1 MNYTVYPAQE
11 AEKPLTARVAIVQLG
26 DHLQA
31 FLNSNNI
38 SSWAP
43 TDDYILREDRL
54 ADVLVCL
61 GTAKGM
67 SIAQIKYRAK
77 KLLKLV
83 RAYGNPMKLS
93 FAYDLVA
100 NCLGYKAF
108 RLAHMCRSIDHYVEN
123 LWPLDVIN
131 NGRLFN
137 EGAFLAWPSSSTSEM
152 LRERMQ
158 FNKQRDSLYND
169 IKKRSKIERTKKE
182 SEYLQTRN
190 RALARRAN
198 QAIETRD

>member
-11 AEKPLTARVAIVQLG
+11 AEKPPTAKAAIVHLG

-31 FLNSNNI
+31 FLNANNI
-38 SSWAP
+38 SNWAP
-43 TDDYILREDRL
+43 TDDYVLREDRL

-67 SIAQIKYRAK
+67 SIAQMKYRAK
-77 KLLKLV
+77 KLLKLA

-108 RLAHMCRSIDHYVEN
+108 RLAHMCRSIDHHVEN
-123 LWPLDVIN
+123 LWPLDMIK
-131 NGRLFN
+131 NGQLFN
-137 EGAFLAWPSSSTSEM
+137 EGKLLTWPSSSTSEM

-158 FNKQRDSLYND
+158 FNKHRDTLYND
-169 IKKRSKIERTKKE
+169 IKKRSKKERTKRE
-182 SEYLQTRN
+182 NDHLQMRSK
-190 RALARRAN
+190 ALTRRAN
-198 QAIETRD
+198 QPIETRD

>member
-1 MNYTVYPAQE
+1 MNYTVYPAQQ
-11 AEKPLTARVAIVQLG
+11 AEKPLTAKAAIVHLG

-31 FLNSNNI
+31 FLNANNI

-43 TDDYILREDRL
+43 TDDYVLREDRV

-83 RAYGNPMKLS
+83 RADGSPMKLS

-100 NCLGYKAF
+100 NCLEYKAF
-108 RLAHMCRSIDHYVEN
+108 RHAHVCRSIDHYVEN
-123 LWPLDVIN
+123 LWPLNVIS
-131 NGRLFN
+131 NGLLFN
-137 EGAFLAWPSSSTSEM
+137 EGELLAWPSSSTSEM

-158 FNKQRDSLYND
+158 FNKHRDSLYND
-169 IKKRSKIERTKKE
+169 IKKRSKRERTQKE
-182 SEYLQTRN
+182 SEYLQMRSKS
-190 RALARRAN
+190 LARRAS
-198 QAIETRD
+198 QPIEPRD

>member
-61 GTAKGM
+61 GTAKEG
-67 SIAQIKYRAK
+67 
-77 KLLKLV
+77 LK
-83 RAYGNPMKLS
+83 
-93 FAYDLVA
+93 
-100 NCLGYKAF
+100 
-108 RLAHMCRSIDHYVEN
+108 
-123 LWPLDVIN
+123 
-131 NGRLFN
+131 
-137 EGAFLAWPSSSTSEM
+137 
-152 LRERMQ
+152 
-158 FNKQRDSLYND
+158 
-169 IKKRSKIERTKKE
+169 
-182 SEYLQTRN
+182 
-190 RALARRAN
+190 
-198 QAIETRD
+198 

>member
-123 LWPLDVIN
+123 LWPLEVIN

-198 QAIETRD
+198 QPIETRD

>member
-123 LWPLDVIN
+123 LWPLEVII

-198 QAIETRD
+198 QPIETRD

>member
-11 AEKPLTARVAIVQLG
+11 AEKPVTAKAAIVHLG

-31 FLNSNNI
+31 FLNANNI
-38 SSWAP
+38 SNWAP
-43 TDDYILREDRL
+43 ADNYVLREDRV

-67 SIAQIKYRAK
+67 SIAQMKYRAK
-77 KLLKLV
+77 RLLKLV
-83 RAYGNPMKLS
+83 RADGNPMKLS

-137 EGAFLAWPSSSTSEM
+137 EGELLVWPSSSTSEM

-182 SEYLQTRN
+182 TEYLQTRN
-190 RALARRAN
+190 RALARRAS
-198 QAIETRD
+198 QPIEPRG

>member
-11 AEKPLTARVAIVQLG
+11 VEKPLTAKVAIVHLG

-31 FLNSNNI
+31 FLNANNI

-43 TDDYILREDRL
+43 TNDYILREDRV

-83 RAYGNPMKLS
+83 RADGNPMKLS

-108 RLAHMCRSIDHYVEN
+108 RLAHVCRSIDHYVEN
-123 LWPLDVIN
+123 LWPLDVMS

-137 EGAFLAWPSSSTSEM
+137 EGELLAWPSSSTSEM

-158 FNKQRDSLYND
+158 FNKNRDGLYND
-169 IKKRSKIERTKKE
+169 IKKRSRKERTKKE
-182 SEYLQTRN
+182 SEYLQVRN
-190 RALARRAN
+190 KALARRAN
-198 QAIETRD
+198 QPIEPRG

>member
-11 AEKPLTARVAIVQLG
+11 SEKPLTARVAIVQLG

-77 KLLKLV
+77 NLLKVV

-198 QAIETRD
+198 QPIETRD

>member
-198 QAIETRD
+198 QPIETRD

>member
-1 MNYTVYPAQE
+1 
-11 AEKPLTARVAIVQLG
+11 
-26 DHLQA
+26 
-31 FLNSNNI
+31 
-38 SSWAP
+38 
-43 TDDYILREDRL
+43 
-54 ADVLVCL
+54 
-61 GTAKGM
+61 

-123 LWPLDVIN
+123 LWPLEVIN

-198 QAIETRD
+198 QPIETRD